1 MLIPPRITT
10 EPFSALSKKV
20 NVGIRWPFLFPVGK
34 VELKIVNET

>member
-10 EPFSALSKKV
+10 EPKKV